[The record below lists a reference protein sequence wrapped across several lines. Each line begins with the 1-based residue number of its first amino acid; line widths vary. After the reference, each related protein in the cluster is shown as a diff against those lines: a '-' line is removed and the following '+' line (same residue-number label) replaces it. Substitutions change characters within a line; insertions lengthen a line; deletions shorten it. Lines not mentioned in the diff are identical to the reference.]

1 MMLTTRRNGYG
12 CYRGAKSV
20 DKKKSEFVQSD
31 ENHKNRIAESFFS
44 RTAVLKVRCELEIY
58 VFDE

>member
-1 MMLTTRRNGYG
+1 MVVTEVPSRLT
-12 CYRGAKSV
+12 KE
-20 DKKKSEFVQSD
+20 KSEFVQSD

-44 RTAVLKVRCELEIY
+44 RTAVLKVRCELKIY